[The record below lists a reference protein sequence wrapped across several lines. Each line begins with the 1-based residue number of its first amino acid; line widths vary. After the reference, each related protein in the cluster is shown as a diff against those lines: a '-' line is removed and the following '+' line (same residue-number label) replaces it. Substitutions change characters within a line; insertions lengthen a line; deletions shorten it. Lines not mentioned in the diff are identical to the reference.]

1 MQASITQTQQQIER
15 AMMARCHAPDHREVW
30 ADILPGLQSLAAMYE
45 DPDWSIDGV
54 RLMLDEGRAVL
65 LVDRAEPSAFAVVRF
80 DDYPYCAGETE
91 LFVYLVW
98 HQGGDAIARF
108 QPHLEMFAHLG
119 GAQHMRFMSRRRA
132 FLRVAEREG
141 YRMHSIEYVKE
152 IPHVR

>member
-1 MQASITQTQQQIER
+1 MRER
-15 AMMARCHAPDHREVW
+15 CIAPDHREVW
-30 ADILPGLQSLAAMYE
+30 GDILPGLQRLAAMYA
-45 DPDWSIDGV
+45 DPDWSIDDV
-54 RLMLDEGRAVL
+54 RKMLDEGRAVL
-65 LVDRAEPSAFAVVRF
+65 LTDRSDPSAFAIVRF
-80 DDYPYCAGETE
+80 DDYPYRAGDTE

-119 GAQHMRFMSRRRA
+119 GAKHMRFWSRRRA

-141 YRMHSIEYVKE
+141 YRPHSIEYVKE